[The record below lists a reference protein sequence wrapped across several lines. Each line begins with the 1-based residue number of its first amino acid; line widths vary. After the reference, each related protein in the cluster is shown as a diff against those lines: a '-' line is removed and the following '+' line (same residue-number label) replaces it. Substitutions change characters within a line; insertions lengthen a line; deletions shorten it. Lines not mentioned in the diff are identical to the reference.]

1 MKAILALED
10 GSLWEGESF
19 GAEGETSGEVVFN
32 TSLSGYQEILT
43 DPSYKGQ
50 IVLMTC
56 SEIGNVGV
64 NLDDTE
70 SHRPFTEGFVV
81 REYLDRPSNWRSLY
95 SLGEYMKQA
104 GVVGIQGVDTRAI
117 TRRLR
122 IEGAMRGIISTQDLD
137 PQSLVKK
144 AREVPSLVGIDL
156 VKEVTCSEPYEW
168 VEGLWSGTRYLFSPE
183 NKYRVPGKK
192 GPKVVVCDF
201 GVKRNILRGLVHAG
215 FSVTVVPALTP
226 ARQILDY
233 TPDGILLS
241 NGPGDPAAV
250 TYAVSTTQDLVGKV
264 PILGICLGHQIL
276 GLACG
281 LKTYKLKFGHHGGNH
296 PVKDLKTGKVSI
308 TAQNHGFAVEIP
320 SGGGSEFEV
329 TEMNCNDQTVE
340 GLKHRRYPIIAAQ
353 YHPEASPGPHDA
365 APLFQKFREMI
376 ENA

>member
-1 MKAILALED
+1 MMRRIKAILTLED
-10 GSLWEGESF
+10 GSPWEGESF
-19 GAEGETSGEVVFN
+19 GAEGEAFGEVVFN

-70 SHRPFTEGFVV
+70 SRRPFAEGFVV
-81 REYLDRPSNWRSLY
+81 REYIDRPSNWRSLH

-122 IEGAMRGIISTQDLD
+122 IEGAMRGVISTQDLD
-137 PQSLVKK
+137 PKSLVKK
-144 AREVPSLVGIDL
+144 ARAVPSLVGVDL

-168 VEGLWSGTRYLFSPE
+168 TEGLWTLEGYEHFNE
-183 NKYRVPGKK
+183 K
-192 GPKVVVCDF
+192 GPKIVVCDF
-201 GVKRNILRGLVHAG
+201 GVKRNILRGLVHVG
-215 FSVTVVPALTP
+215 FSVTVVPASTP

-233 TPDGILLS
+233 DPDGVLLS

-250 TYAVSTTQDLVGKV
+250 SYAVSTTQGLVGKV

-320 SGGGSEFEV
+320 SGEGSEFEV

-340 GLKHRRYPIIAAQ
+340 GLRHRKYPIIAAQ

-365 APLFQKFREMI
+365 APLFEKFREMI
-376 ENA
+376 ERS

>member
-1 MKAILALED
+1 MKRRAVLALED
-10 GSLWEGESF
+10 GSIWEGEAF
-19 GAEGETSGEVVFN
+19 GGEVETLGEVVFN

-64 NLDDTE
+64 NPEDTE
-70 SHRPFTEGFVV
+70 SRHPFVQGFVV
-81 REYLDRPSNWRSLY
+81 REYMDRPSNWRSLH

-104 GVVGIQGVDTRAI
+104 GVLGIQGVDTRAI

-122 IEGAMRGIISTQDLD
+122 IEGAMRGIISTQDLN
-137 PQSLVKK
+137 PQSLIEK
-144 AREVPSLVGIDL
+144 AKAVPSLVGIDL
-156 VKEVTCSEPYEW
+156 VKEVTCSEPYKW
-168 VEGLWSGTRYLFSPE
+168 TEGFWGLQGYEASER
-183 NKYRVPGKK
+183 R
-192 GPKVVVCDF
+192 GPHGVVCDY
-201 GVKRNILRGLVHAG
+201 GVKRSILRGLAHAG
-215 FSVTVVPALTP
+215 FSVTVVPAS
-226 ARQILDY
+226 ASAEQILSY
-233 TPDGILLS
+233 SPDGILLS

-250 TYAVSTTQDLVGKV
+250 TYAVATARRLVGKV

-308 TAQNHGFAVEIP
+308 TAQNHGFAVQIP
-320 SGGGSEFEV
+320 EGGGSEFEV
-329 TEMNCNDQTVE
+329 TEINCNDQTVE
-340 GLKHRRYPIIAAQ
+340 GLRHRKYPVLAAQ

-365 APLFQKFREMI
+365 APLFQKFREMV
-376 ENA
+376 EHA